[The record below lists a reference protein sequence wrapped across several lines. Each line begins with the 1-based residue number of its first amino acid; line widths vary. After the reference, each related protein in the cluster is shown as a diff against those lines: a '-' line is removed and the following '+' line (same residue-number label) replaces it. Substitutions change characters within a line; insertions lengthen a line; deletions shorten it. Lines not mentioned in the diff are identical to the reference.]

1 MLINAFVKREL
12 IFGDKRYFP
21 KKKKKKRKRDQIPLK
36 IKIKKEKEKVI
47 WCSKSIDLETFYR
60 KKIISFIFLVK
71 VALKFLKKDSLTNT
85 IITLVNRLINEYS

>member
-60 KKIISFIFLVK
+60 KKIISFYISRESGIKIF
-71 VALKFLKKDSLTNT
+71 KK
-85 IITLVNRLINEYS
+85 RFINKYYNNSC